1 MERQRSILDS
11 LDVRMA
17 RMRLTIVVMAA
28 AFCWSCGSAPPPVE
42 APKDPTADAGYGKT
56 VEQLQALTAQAEE
69 LVKAGR
75 TDEASAVVQR
85 AQGLQARLLAAP
97 RPTLPA
103 MEAATDLDDLYGRMM
118 IANKQ
123 YGWARDFFQKNAVR
137 WKAWKP
143 ATEDTEKRRKVA
155 LERVAECEK
164 EMAK

>member
-1 MERQRSILDS
+1 
-11 LDVRMA
+11 MA
-17 RMRLTIVVMAA
+17 RMKRVIVLIAA
-28 AFCWSCGSAPPPVE
+28 ALCWSCAPAPAPVE
-42 APKDPTADAGYGKT
+42 APKIDPTADAGYGKT

-75 TDEASAVVQR
+75 TDDASAVVQR
-85 AQGLQARLLAAP
+85 AQGLEARLLAAP

-103 MEAATDLDDLYGRMM
+103 MEASSDLDDLYGRMM

-143 ATEDTEKRRKVA
+143 ATEETEKRRKDALGKVA
-155 LERVAECEK
+155 ACERSMEQ
-164 EMAK
+164 

>member
-1 MERQRSILDS
+1 
-11 LDVRMA
+11 
-17 RMRLTIVVMAA
+17 MRLTVVLLAA
-28 AFCWSCGSAPPPVE
+28 ACCWSCSTPPPPVE

-56 VEQLQALTAQAEE
+56 VEQLQALTAQAEQ

-75 TDEASAVVQR
+75 PDDAGAVVQR
-85 AQGLQARLLAAP
+85 AQGLQAKLLSAP
-97 RPTLPA
+97 RPTLAA

-118 IANKQ
+118 LANKQ

-155 LERVAECEK
+155 LDKVAECEK
-164 EMAK
+164 QMQ